1 MLVLFRGQLPM
12 SVSSCICYRT
22 DFAALKA
29 IADASGGGLQELHAA
44 TGCGSRCG
52 LCIPYIRVMLMTGLI
67 ELPPMLPEDFKKL
80 GVRCSTLER
89 LVQQLNE
96 RGEPITCDPE
106 ASSKLAAHAA
116 TTGAATGAAHP

>member
-1 MLVLFRGQLPM
+1 M

-52 LCIPYIRVMLMTGLI
+52 LCIPYIRAMLLTGLV
-67 ELPPMLPEDFKKL
+67 ELPPMMPDDFKKL
-80 GVRCSTLER
+80 GIRCSTLER
-89 LVQQLNE
+89 LVVQLE
-96 RGEPITCDPE
+96 ARGEPITHDAE
-106 ASSKLAAHAA
+106 AAARLTEARELSGDSSAPKA
-116 TTGAATGAAHP
+116 

>member
-1 MLVLFRGQLPM
+1 M

-52 LCIPYIRVMLMTGLI
+52 LCIPYIRVMLMTGMI

-89 LVQQLNE
+89 LITQLNE
-96 RGEPITCDPE
+96 RGEPITHDPKAAE
-106 ASSKLAAHAA
+106 RLAREHANQDSRA
-116 TTGAATGAAHP
+116 